1 MTFIALAIFVAT
13 LALVIVQPRGL
24 GIGWS
29 ATAGALVA
37 LAAGVVSL
45 DDVATV
51 WGIVWNATLTF
62 VAIIIISLL
71 LDEAGWFRWAALHV
85 GRAGAG
91 RGRRLLVLVMLL
103 GALVA
108 AVFANDGAALI
119 LTPIVFEMLVAL
131 GFSSGTTLAFVMA
144 AGFIADTASLP
155 LVISNL
161 TNIIVADM
169 FGLGVGR
176 YALVMVPVDLVA
188 IGASIA
194 VVLWFFRRDVPA
206 TYEAE
211 HALSDPR
218 EAIADRAVFMA
229 GWWVLGVLLAGLV
242 AADWFGLPVCVI
254 AIAAAVLLLAVAA
267 RSPAIHHRRVLLQ
280 APWQIVVFSLG
291 MYIVVFGLVNT
302 GLTDWLA
309 QGLQYLAATN
319 VWLASVATGVLSAV
333 LSAVMNN
340 LPTVLVV
347 ALATQAAHA
356 SGLMHEAMVYA
367 NVVGVDLGPKLTP
380 IGSLATL
387 LWLHVLERRGLSI
400 SWSQYCRIG
409 FVLTVPVLLIS
420 LSALA
425 GWLWLLRVLGG

>member
-1 MTFIALAIFVAT
+1 MILLALAIFVVT

-29 ATAGALVA
+29 ATGGALVA

-85 GRAGAG
+85 GRAGDG

-103 GALVA
+103 GALVS

-119 LTPIVFEMLVAL
+119 LTPIVFEMLLAL
-131 GFSSGTTLAFVMA
+131 GFSSGATLAFVMA

-176 YALVMVPVDLVA
+176 YALVMVPVDMVA
-188 IGASIA
+188 IAASIA
-194 VVLWFFRRDVPA
+194 VVAWFFRRDVPRRFNA
-206 TYEAE
+206 D
-211 HALSDPR
+211 HALTEPR

-242 AADWFGLPVCVI
+242 AADLLGLPVCVI
-254 AIAAAVLLLAVAA
+254 AIAAAAMLLAVAA
-267 RSPAIHHRRVLLQ
+267 RSKVIQHRRVLRE

-291 MYIVVFGLVNT
+291 MYVVVFGLANT
-302 GLTDWLA
+302 GLTGWLA
-309 QGLQYLAATN
+309 GGLRDLASTHI
-319 VWLASVATGVLSAV
+319 WLISVATGLLSAG
-333 LSAVMNN
+333 LSSVMNN

-356 SGLMHEAMVYA
+356 GGLAHEAMVYA

-387 LWLHVLERRGLSI
+387 LWLHVLERRGLAI
-400 SWSQYCRIG
+400 GWGQYCRIG
-409 FVLTVPVLLIS
+409 FVLTVPVLLAS

-425 GWLWLLRVLGG
+425 GWLLVLHQLGW